1 MDLKLKGKKAI
12 ITGATRGIG
21 RAIAETLADEG
32 CDVAICARNEE
43 KLAEAVAALKA
54 RGVDA
59 QGEVVDIAQAD
70 QLKGFIE
77 KVGKG
82 WGQIDLLI
90 SNASALASG
99 GDEAHFQSGFDI
111 DLLGAQRST
120 EVALPYLKKA
130 AAANG
135 DASVIF
141 ITSVSAAEASEGN
154 AYGALKAAMIHYAKG
169 LARQHAGDHVRFNAV
184 SPGTVYF
191 KGGVWDFIEQHMEET
206 FNDAMKKNLMGRMAT
221 PQDIADATVFL
232 SSPRSSFT
240 TGINMVVDGAI
251 TSRVNF

>member
-32 CDVAICARNEE
+32 CDVAICARNADQ
-43 KLAEAVAALKA
+43 LAEAVSALKA

-59 QGEVVDIAQAD
+59 QGEVVDISQAD
-70 QLKGFIE
+70 QLKNFIE
-77 KVGKG
+77 KMGKG
-82 WGQIDLLI
+82 WGKIDILI

-99 GDEAHFQSGFDI
+99 GEEAHFQSGFDI

-130 AAANG
+130 AQETG

-141 ITSVSAAEASEGN
+141 IASISAAETSEGN
-154 AYGALKAAMIHYAKG
+154 AYGALKAAMIHYSKG
-169 LARQHAGDHVRFNAV
+169 LARQYAAEHVRFNAV

-191 KGGVWDFIEQHMEET
+191 KGGVWDFIEQHMEEM
-206 FNDAMKKNLMGRMAT
+206 FKEAMSKNLMGRMAT

-240 TGINMVVDGAI
+240 TGVNMIVDGAY

>member
-32 CDVAICARNEE
+32 CDVAICARNADQ
-43 KLAEAVAALKA
+43 LAEAVSALQA
-54 RGVDA
+54 RGVEA

-77 KVGKG
+77 KMGKG
-82 WGQIDLLI
+82 WGQIDI
-90 SNASALASG
+90 MVSNASALASG

-130 AAANG
+130 AQANG

-141 ITSVSAAEASEGN
+141 IASISAAETSEGN
-154 AYGALKAAMIHYAKG
+154 AYGALKAAMVHYAKG
-169 LARQHAGDHVRFNAV
+169 LSRQYAADHVRFNAV

-191 KGGVWDFIEQHMEET
+191 KGGVWDFIEEHMKET
-206 FNDAMKKNLMGRMAT
+206 FDEAMSKNLMGRMAT
-221 PQDIADATVFL
+221 PQDIADAAVFL

-240 TGINMVVDGAI
+240 TGVNMIVDGAY